1 MIQFLVDE
9 INDIIIVLTG
19 DALTVEQ
26 KADLRN
32 LTENELIEI
41 KFKLL
46 LEDYE

>member
-9 INDIIIVLTG
+9 INDIIIVSTG
-19 DALTVEQ
+19 DALTAEQ